1 MREKRKYIRGFTEY
15 IILSILNRFDSYGY
29 EIGKIIR
36 DVSDE
41 KVQLTEAALYLAL
54 KRMLK
59 NGKINSYEG
68 SSEKGMKRRY
78 YSITGDGVR
87 HLENFRKDWA
97 SIENTLS
104 EFAQG
109 TFDYNKPD
117 NR

>member
-1 MREKRKYIRGFTEY
+1 MRPKKKYIRGFTEY

-36 DVSDE
+36 DVSDDNIR
-41 KVQLTEAALYLAL
+41 LTEAALYLAL

-68 SSEKGMKRRY
+68 SNDKGMRRRY
-78 YSITGDGVR
+78 YSITPTGLQDLQR
-87 HLENFRKDWA
+87 FREDWV

-104 EFAQG
+104 DFARD
-109 TFDYNKPD
+109 TFDYTRPEK
-117 NR
+117 R